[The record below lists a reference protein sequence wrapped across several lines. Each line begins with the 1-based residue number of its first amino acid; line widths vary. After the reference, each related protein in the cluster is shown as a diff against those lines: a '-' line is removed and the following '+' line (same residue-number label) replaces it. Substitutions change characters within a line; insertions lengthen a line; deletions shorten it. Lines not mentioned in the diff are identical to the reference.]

1 MDHST
6 SLLRLIFL
14 ALGAA
19 LVVLVVRSAFRLP
32 GDIDTTTTSLFDD
45 GNGGSCT
52 RFSPWACRQGRGDP
66 RSNPSNPRRPSH
78 ESDVPRH
85 PLDPLTV
92 REVNRVRELLRA
104 HPLFASAPSSLFVH
118 SLELDEPEKSV
129 VKSWRKGADPLPPRR
144 AVAVVRF
151 RGESHVLGV
160 DLSEG
165 DGAVTPL
172 PVPASG
178 YPMMNMDEQTSLCF
192 APFKDEAFNAS
203 LLRRGVRA
211 SDVACLPISL
221 GWYGPAEENRRLIK
235 SQCFSTEGTANFYMR
250 PIEGLTVLVDMDTA
264 EVLHV
269 SDRGAGIPIP
279 AAANTDYRHGH
290 SAPTPAEAQA
300 QGRHGYQTV
309 RVPSMEP
316 PAGAGFELVDGHT
329 VRWGGWEFHLKP
341 DARAGMV
348 VSRARV
354 QDPATGEHRDVMYKG
369 MASELFVPY
378 MDPTEAW
385 YFKTYMD
392 AGEYGF
398 GLQAMPLVPLNDCPR
413 HARYLD
419 AVFVAA
425 DGRPYVRENMI
436 CVFERYAGDIAWRH
450 SESPITGMDIR
461 ESRPKVTLVARM
473 AASVANYDYIVD
485 WEFQMDGL
493 VRIKVGLSGILMVKG
508 TQYSHM
514 NQVHQNDNMYGTL
527 LSENVI
533 GVIHDHFVTF
543 RLDMDIDGAD
553 NSFVKVAMARQ
564 NTGAGE
570 SPRKSYLKATRHVA
584 RTEKDAQVR
593 LKLYEPSEFHIVNPM
608 KKTRVGNPVGYK
620 VVPAGTAASLLDPE
634 DPPQKRGAFTNN
646 QIWVTPY
653 NKTEEWAGGLFV
665 YQSKGEDTLATW
677 SERDRPIE
685 NKDLV
690 LWYTL
695 GFHHVPCQEDFPI
708 MPTVS
713 SSFDLK
719 PVNFFE
725 SNPIL
730 GQRPTQEN
738 DLPVCAAAATTS

>member
-19 LVVLVVRSAFRLP
+19 LVLLLVRSAFRLP
-32 GDIDTTTTSLFDD
+32 RGIDTPTASLFDD
-45 GNGGSCT
+45 AGGSSCT
-52 RFSPWACRQGRGDP
+52 RFTPWACRTGRRADQKP
-66 RSNPSNPRRPSH
+66 KPASH
-78 ESDVPRH
+78 EDDVPLH

-92 REVNRVRELLRA
+92 AEVNRARELLRA
-104 HPLFASAPSSLFVH
+104 HPPFASSPSSLFVH
-118 SLELDEPEKSV
+118 SVALDEPDKPV
-129 VKSWRKGADPLPPRR
+129 VLRWRKGTDPLPPRR

-151 RGESHVLGV
+151 CGEAYVLAV
-160 DLSEG
+160 DLAG
-165 DGAVTPL
+165 GAVAPL

-178 YPMMNMDEQTSLCF
+178 YPTMTMDEQVSLCW
-192 APFKDEAFNAS
+192 APFSDPAFNATIR
-203 LLRRGVRA
+203 RRGVRM
-211 SDVACLPISL
+211 SDLACLPISL
-221 GWYGPAEENRRLIK
+221 GWYGPTEENRRLIK
-235 SQCFSTEGTANFYMR
+235 IQCFSAEGTANFYMR
-250 PIEGLTVLVDMDTA
+250 PIEGLTVLLDMDTK
-264 EVLHV
+264 EVIQI

-279 AAANTDYRHGH
+279 AAANTDYRH
-290 SAPTPAEAQA
+290 A
-300 QGRHGYQTV
+300 RHAKDGDLTSTRGLGFQNV
-309 RVPSMEP
+309 RAPSMEP
-316 PAGAGFELVDGHT
+316 APSGPGFELVDGHT
-329 VRWGGWEFHLKP
+329 VRWGGWEFHLKA

-354 QDPATGEHRDVMYKG
+354 QDPSTGAHREVMYKG

-413 HARYLD
+413 HARYVD
-419 AVFVAA
+419 GVFVAA

-473 AASVANYDYIVD
+473 AASVANYDYIMD

-508 TQYSHM
+508 TPYSHM
-514 NQVHQNDNMYGTL
+514 NQVRQNEDMHGTL

-533 GVIHDHFVTF
+533 GVIHDHYVTF
-543 RLDMDIDGAD
+543 RLDMDVDGAD
-553 NSFVKVAMARQ
+553 NSFVRVEMARQ
-564 NTGAGE
+564 ETAPGE
-570 SPRKSYLKATRHVA
+570 SPRRSYIKATRHVA
-584 RTEKDAQVR
+584 QTEKDAQIR
-593 LKLYEPSEFHIVNPM
+593 LKLYEPAEFHVVNPT

-620 VVPAGTAASLLDPE
+620 VVPAGTAASVLDPE

-653 NKTEEWAGGLFV
+653 NKSEEWAGGLFV

-677 SERDRPIE
+677 SDRDRPIE

-695 GFHHVPCQEDFPI
+695 GFHHIPCQEDFPI

-719 PVNFFE
+719 PVNFFG

-730 GQRPTQEN
+730 KQRPTEEN
-738 DLPVCAAAATTS
+738 HLPVCAAPAA

>member
-19 LVVLVVRSAFRLP
+19 LVVLVVRSSFHLP
-32 GDIDTTTTSLFDD
+32 DGIDATTAAASSLFD
-45 GNGGSCT
+45 GASCT
-52 RFSPWACRQGRGDP
+52 RFSPWACRQQG
-66 RSNPSNPRRPSH
+66 RRPSSR

-85 PLDPLTV
+85 PLDPLT
-92 REVNRVRELLRA
+92 
-104 HPLFASAPSSLFVH
+104 
-118 SLELDEPEKSV
+118 
-129 VKSWRKGADPLPPRR
+129 
-144 AVAVVRF
+144 
-151 RGESHVLGV
+151 
-160 DLSEG
+160 
-165 DGAVTPL
+165 
-172 PVPASG
+172 
-178 YPMMNMDEQTSLCF
+178 
-192 APFKDEAFNAS
+192 
-203 LLRRGVRA
+203 
-211 SDVACLPISL
+211 
-221 GWYGPAEENRRLIK
+221 
-235 SQCFSTEGTANFYMR
+235 GTANFYMR

-290 SAPTPAEAQA
+290 SSPPTSAEAQGWLGF
-300 QGRHGYQTV
+300 QKV
-309 RVPSMEP
+309 RAPSMEP
-316 PAGAGFELVDGHT
+316 PAGSPGFELVDGHT

-354 QDPATGEHRDVMYKG
+354 QDPATGEHREVIYKG

-413 HARYLD
+413 HARFLD
-419 AVFVAA
+419 AVLVAA
-425 DGRPYVRENMI
+425 DGRPYVRDNMI

-493 VRIKVGLSGILMVKG
+493 LRIKVGLSGILMVKG

-514 NQVHQNDNMYGTL
+514 NQVNQNEDMYGTL

-543 RLDMDIDGAD
+543 RLDMDVDGAD
-553 NSFVKVAMARQ
+553 NSFVKVEMARQ
-564 NTGAGE
+564 DTAAGE
-570 SPRKSYLKATRHVA
+570 SPRRSYLKATRRVA
-584 RTEKDAQVR
+584 KTERDAQVR
-593 LKLYEPSEFHIVNPM
+593 LKLYEPSEFHVVNPT

-685 NKDLV
+685 NTDLV

-730 GQRPTQEN
+730 RQRPTREN
-738 DLPVCAAAATTS
+738 DLPVCAAATGTTAA

>member
-1 MDHST
+1 MDFSA
-6 SLLRLIFL
+6 SLLRLTFL
-14 ALGAA
+14 AIGAA
-19 LVVLVVRSAFRLP
+19 LVLLVVRSAFRLP
-32 GDIDTTTTSLFDD
+32 AHGIDTATASLFDD
-45 GNGGSCT
+45 AAGCT
-52 RFSPWACRQGRGDP
+52 RFSPWPCRQSQRRADTTTKTKSSSPP
-66 RSNPSNPRRPSH
+66 RSSH

-92 REVNRVRELLRA
+92 TEVNRARELLRA
-104 HPLFASAPSSLFVH
+104 YPPFASSPSSLAVH
-118 SLELDEPEKSV
+118 ELALDEPDKPV
-129 VKSWRKGADPLPPRR
+129 VRRWRKGEGDALPPRR

-151 RGESHVLGV
+151 RGESHVLAV
-160 DLSEG
+160 DLAG
-165 DGAVTPL
+165 GAVTPL

-178 YPMMNMDEQTSLCF
+178 YPTMTMDEQSALCA
-192 APFKDEAFNAS
+192 APFSDPAFNAS
-203 LLRRGVRA
+203 IRRRGVRLA
-211 SDVACLPISL
+211 DVACLPISP
-221 GWYGPAEENRRLIK
+221 GWYGPVEDAGRRLIK

-250 PIEGLTVLVDMDTA
+250 PIEGLTVLIDMDTR
-264 EVLHV
+264 EVVHV

-279 AAANTDYRHGH
+279 AAKNTDYR
-290 SAPTPAEAQA
+290 AAAAEDDAA
-300 QGRHGYQTV
+300 AGKDNPFGYQTV
-309 RVPSMEP
+309 RAPSIEP
-316 PAGAGFELVDGHT
+316 APEGPGFEVEDGHT
-329 VRWGGWEFHLKP
+329 VRWAGWEFHLKA

-348 VSRARV
+348 VSRAAV
-354 QDPATGEHRDVMYKG
+354 QDPSTGARREVMYKG

-413 HARYLD
+413 HARYMD
-419 AVFVAA
+419 GVFVAA

-473 AASVANYDYIVD
+473 AASVANYDYIMD

-493 VRIKVGLSGILMVKG
+493 IRIKVGLSGILMVKG
-508 TQYSHM
+508 TPYAHM
-514 NQVHQNDNMYGTL
+514 NQVRQNEEMYGTL

-533 GVIHDHFVTF
+533 GVIHDHYVTF
-543 RLDMDIDGAD
+543 RLDMDVDGAD
-553 NSFVKVAMARQ
+553 NSFVRVEMARQ
-564 NTGAGE
+564 DTAPGE
-570 SPRKSYLKATRHVA
+570 SPRRSYLKATRHVA
-584 RTEKDAQVR
+584 STENDAKVR
-593 LKLYEPSEFHIVNPM
+593 MKLYEPAEYHVINPT

-653 NKTEEWAGGLFV
+653 NKSEEWAGGLFV

-685 NKDLV
+685 NKDIV

-730 GQRPTQEN
+730 RQRPTQEN
-738 DLPVCAAAATTS
+738 DLPVCAATA

>member
-1 MDHST
+1 MDRST
-6 SLLRLIFL
+6 SLLRLILL

-19 LVVLVVRSAFRLP
+19 LVLLVVRSAFRLP
-32 GDIDTTTTSLFDD
+32 RGIDTPTTSLFDD
-45 GNGGSCT
+45 EATAGSSCT
-52 RFSPWACRQGRGDP
+52 RFAPWGCRQADRIKQKP
-66 RSNPSNPRRPSH
+66 PSH
-78 ESDVPRH
+78 ENDVPRH
-85 PLDPLTV
+85 PLDPLTIS
-92 REVNRVRELLRA
+92 EVNRARELLRA
-104 HPLFASAPSSLFVH
+104 HPPFASSPSSMFVH
-118 SLELDEPEKSV
+118 SLALDEPDKPV
-129 VKSWRKGADPLPPRR
+129 VLSWRKGVDPLPPRR

-151 RGESHVLGV
+151 RGEAFVLAI
-160 DLSEG
+160 DLAS
-165 DGAVTPL
+165 GAVAPL

-178 YPMMNMDEQTSLCF
+178 YPTMTMDEQVLLCYT
-192 APFKDEAFNAS
+192 PFRDPAFNATIQ
-203 LLRRGVRA
+203 RHGVRL

-221 GWYGPAEENRRLIK
+221 GWYGPSEENRRLIK
-235 SQCFSTEGTANFYMR
+235 IQCFSAEGTANFYMR
-250 PIEGLTVLVDMDTA
+250 PIEGLTVLVDMDTR
-264 EVLHV
+264 EVVHI

-279 AAANTDYRHGH
+279 PAANTDYRY
-290 SAPTPAEAQA
+290 S
-300 QGRHGYQTV
+300 RHMQDEGDDQQTAGFQKV
-309 RVPSMEP
+309 RAPSMEP
-316 PAGAGFELVDGHT
+316 GPSSGPRVELVDGHT
-329 VRWGGWEFHLKP
+329 VRWGGWEFHLKA

-354 QDPATGEHRDVMYKG
+354 QDPGTGAHREVLYKG

-419 AVFVAA
+419 GVFVAA
-425 DGRPYVRENMI
+425 DGRPYVREKMI
-436 CVFERYAGDIAWRH
+436 CVFERYAGEVAWRH
-450 SESPITGMDIR
+450 SESPITGLDIR

-473 AASVANYDYIVD
+473 VASVANYDYIMD

-508 TQYSHM
+508 TSYSHLSEARGNEGDM
-514 NQVHQNDNMYGTL
+514 HGTL

-533 GVIHDHFVTF
+533 GVIHDHYVTF
-543 RLDMDIDGAD
+543 RLDMDVDGAD
-553 NSFVKVAMARQ
+553 NSFVRVEMARQ
-564 NTGAGE
+564 ETGPGDE
-570 SPRKSYLKATRHVA
+570 SPRRSYLRATRRVA
-584 RTEKDAQVR
+584 ETEKDARVR
-593 LKLYEPSEFHIVNPM
+593 LSLYHPAEFHVVNPA

-653 NKTEEWAGGLFV
+653 NKSEEWAGGLFV
-665 YQSKGEDTLATW
+665 YQSKGEDTLDTW

-695 GFHHVPCQEDFPI
+695 GFHHIPCQEDFPI

-730 GQRPTQEN
+730 KQRPTKED
-738 DLPVCAAAATTS
+738 DLPICTASTAA